1 VEPFVLPRP
10 NAERPIAA
18 GERLCPAGELRVG
31 SGGPRFREIAA
42 VPHKLTILALAVLAG
57 SASASAQVHI
67 GAALIEK
74 AAIPATIDKTTQA
87 EDIKFKND
95 ASQRMTVPVRL
106 SGTGPYRFLVDT
118 GADRTAI
125 SRELASKLKFAP
137 GEDASLH
144 SVSGVSTVTTAMVPT
159 LQVTRKEVRNIHA
172 PLLEGVNM
180 GADGILGTDS
190 LRAQRVVFDFEAQTL
205 SIVPS
210 AVPDFKAEPGTI
222 VVEGTRRNGRLVIT
236 EATANGRPMTVIV
249 DTGSQIS
256 VGNEALRCSLL
267 GAKALSGSE
276 QVTLESVTGDKIPGD
291 YMFVHQLQVGGIGL
305 NDLAIV
311 FADAHTFK
319 QLGLQNKPALLLGMN
334 AMRAFKKVSIDFAS
348 RRIRVVVPEHSAL
361 EMKLAAARL

>member
-1 VEPFVLPRP
+1 MVVD
-10 NAERPIAA
+10 
-18 GERLCPAGELRVG
+18 
-31 SGGPRFREIAA
+31 GPTQRD
-42 VPHKLTILALAVLAG
+42 
-57 SASASAQVHI
+57 AQV
-67 GAALIEK
+67 
-74 AAIPATIDKTTQA
+74 
-87 EDIKFKND
+87 
-95 ASQRMTVPVRL
+95 
-106 SGTGPYRFLVDT
+106 
-118 GADRTAI
+118 
-125 SRELASKLKFAP
+125 
-137 GEDASLH
+137 
-144 SVSGVSTVTTAMVPT
+144 
-159 LQVTRKEVRNIHA
+159 
-172 PLLEGVNM
+172 
-180 GADGILGTDS
+180 
-190 LRAQRVVFDFEAQTL
+190 VVFDFEAQTL

-256 VGNEALRCSLL
+256 VGNEALRRSLL